1 MARDDGGAL
10 LELLAARG
18 TAAWLVADGVE
29 LAVSWPGVS
38 GALAVAVDSSGL
50 ESALRLLV
58 TRGAA
63 VVDDALPTGVVLD
76 HPRSGPVALLV
87 VRIGPDGGAV
97 WARPD
102 GSDLRLRPDAFDPVT
117 AHPRQVRL
125 PPPDDAE
132 PVHGDDGGGGPP
144 A

>member
-50 ESALRLLV
+50 ESSLRALV
-58 TRGAA
+58 ARGAR
-63 VVDDALPTGVVLD
+63 VVDDLLPTGLVLD
-76 HPRSGPVALLV
+76 HPRTGLVALLV
-87 VRIGPDGGAV
+87 LRVGPDGGAL
-97 WARPD
+97 WTRPD
-102 GSDLRLRPDAFDPVT
+102 GLDLRLPPGALDPVA

-125 PPPDDAE
+125 PLADDAE
-132 PVHGDDGGGGPP
+132 PVPGNDGRGGG
-144 A
+144 AA